1 MIIARLSRPLVLSY
15 LIHGFILLLVY
26 GLTMAQS
33 IQEIDSGELIAVQA
47 LPGVAH
53 PTGYPLFTWLGFLV
67 QKLFFFVQPMWV
79 SHGLNVACALLG
91 SLVLQRFVL
100 SWPKLQNPWIAAGAA
115 LTFSLSLR
123 YWEQATAV
131 EVHALQ
137 MLLLALWM
145 WRLLEAWNHGQKRNW
160 IWLGLITGLVF
171 SNHLISIVLLPGLAY
186 VWFVAHKDWKGR
198 WRSFQSLV
206 GPAVLIPIAL
216 YGSMMALA
224 SSDPLV
230 NWGAPSD
237 WDRFYRHV
245 SGWQYRVWMFGEEGA
260 LGQQMRL
267 FLRGLPID
275 LGLGLLFSLA
285 GFMVAGKKAIWVG
298 IQSVS
303 CMVYASSYQIHDIE
317 PYYLSATVAL
327 IIPTAAAWHY
337 LSTLKPSWT
346 WIPLISFV
354 LPALSVQQHWERCD
368 RSDRDFIEVYARS
381 ALQSLPENSI
391 VLTRQ
396 WDIFLSP
403 CLYLQEVE
411 GLRPDVVV
419 LGKEL
424 LRRSWYLEQKV
435 KRYPSLGGDN
445 SPEYKALHEKL
456 LEFESGNPSPEG
468 IQQAYEAWIGGV
480 IQANYK
486 TKPVMLGPE
495 LVAEEMSRR
504 VDVPKPRGSLLVP
517 HAFFF
522 MVRADSSYIPLSISE
537 AEPFEFPEARDNT
550 FAKSLLGLRK
560 NLISN
565 RVGYEDFY
573 KFPEKGNQ
581 WQSLGD
587 QYRSLEK

>member
-1 MIIARLSRPLVLSY
+1 MVTARLPRPLPLSY
-15 LIHGFILLLVY
+15 LVHGLILLLIY
-26 GLTMAQS
+26 GLSMAQS
-33 IQEIDSGELIAVQA
+33 IQEIDSGELMAVQA

-67 QKLFFFVQPMWV
+67 QKLFFFAQPMLV
-79 SHGLNVACALLG
+79 SHGLNAASALLA
-91 SLVLQRFVL
+91 SLFLQRFVL
-100 SWPKLQNPWIAAGAA
+100 SWPGLKNPWIAAGSA

-145 WRLLEAWNHGQKRNW
+145 WRLVEAWNRGQKKDW
-160 IWLGLITGLVF
+160 IWLGVVSGLIF

-186 VWFVAHKDWKGR
+186 VWYVAHKDWKER
-198 WRSFQSLV
+198 LRSFQRMV
-206 GPAVLIPIAL
+206 GPAVLIPLAL

-237 WDRFYRHV
+237 WGRFYRHL
-245 SGWQYRVWMFGEEGA
+245 SGWQYSVWMFGEDGA

-267 FLRGLPID
+267 FLRGLPVD
-275 LGLGLLFSLA
+275 LGIGLLFALA
-285 GFMVAGKKAIWVG
+285 GFLVAGRKAVWVG
-298 IQSVS
+298 IQALS
-303 CMVYASSYQIHDIE
+303 CMIYASSYQILDIE

-327 IIPTAAAWHY
+327 IIPTAAAWQY
-337 LSTLKPSWT
+337 LSKLKTSWT
-346 WIPLISFV
+346 WIPLLSFA
-354 LPALSVQQHWERCD
+354 LPAISVQQHWERCD
-368 RSDRDFIEVYARS
+368 RSNRDFIEVYARA

-403 CLYLQEVE
+403 SLYLQEVE
-411 GLRPDVVV
+411 GLRTDVVI

-435 KRYPSLGGDN
+435 KRYPILGGEN
-445 SPEYKALHEKL
+445 SPEYKTLHEKL

-468 IQQAYEAWIGGV
+468 IQQAYEDWIGGV
-480 IQANYK
+480 IESNYQQR
-486 TKPVMLGPE
+486 PVLLGPE
-495 LVAEEMSRR
+495 LVAEEMNRR
-504 VDVPKPRGSLLVP
+504 VDVPKPQGSLLVP
-517 HAFFF
+517 HAYFF
-522 MVRADSSYIPLSISE
+522 MVRADSTYVPLNFPE
-537 AEPFEFPEARDNT
+537 DEPFDLPKPTENRFAR
-550 FAKSLLGLRK
+550 SLLGLRK

-573 KFPEKGNQ
+573 KFPEKGTL
-581 WQSLGD
+581 WQSLGN
-587 QYRSLEK
+587 QYRNMEK